1 MTAARRKPRKSSKSI
16 GKAAANMVNKTVKHT
31 VRGAKGVGRGVTK
44 MGKDVVRGVTKVGTG
59 IGKAVVKTVGDTT
72 KLVLMP
78 FHVE

>member
-1 MTAARRKPRKSSKSI
+1 M
-16 GKAAANMVNKTVKHT
+16 VKHT

-44 MGKDVVRGVTKVGTG
+44 MGKDVVRGVTKVGKG

-78 FHVE
+78 FHGGMKLLRVR